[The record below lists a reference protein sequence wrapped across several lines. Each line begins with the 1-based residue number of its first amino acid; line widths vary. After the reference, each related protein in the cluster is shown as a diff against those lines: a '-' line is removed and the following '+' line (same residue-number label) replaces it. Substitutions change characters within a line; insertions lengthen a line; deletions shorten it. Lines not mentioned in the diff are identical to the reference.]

1 MLPWYQADKIAST
14 IAYHVCNQLHCPY
27 IVVRATWF
35 RSRWFGEME
44 RSIRQLF
51 EKIKRLQPCVVYIK
65 GLDAIANSKDEHLHG
80 AVLEIASYLDE
91 FRENGVKVLFISST
105 AGEIDPILHNFFVV
119 RL

>member
-1 MLPWYQADKIAST
+1 
-14 IAYHVCNQLHCPY
+14 
-27 IVVRATWF
+27 
-35 RSRWFGEME
+35 ME